1 MSWGNVFH
9 AEEAEDSFWP
19 SFTDIMMVIVMT
31 FLLVTVAVVLTNTRL
46 LDELKSSVVAEKEAT
61 QRAEFTLKENAT
73 LEEQLDYF
81 QQRSSSLEMEL
92 LRSRAKAENT
102 RSELLN
108 TQTELSRLQNL
119 DQQKSYQIADMEEN
133 LASRDATVKQLET
146 DLQQNQQVLSAERSR
161 LQSELESIQSQLES
175 SQAAA
180 TASESALANLR
191 EQTSDERLKLAS
203 LKGEYD
209 ELDKKYQK
217 LLKPTRSS
225 KDKTV
230 VDVMYSQSGYR
241 IRKPGEANYRNVGQ
255 AAMNRE
261 LSELK
266 AKHGT
271 DLYVKIIIPEN
282 SGLSYNKAWVFTRDM
297 LNKYDYY
304 YQNNADSTEDDEQ

>member
-81 QQRSSSLEMEL
+81 QQRTSSLEMEL
-92 LRSRAKAENT
+92 LRSRAQAENT
-102 RSELLN
+102 RSELLD

-133 LASRDATVKQLET
+133 LASRDATVRQLET
-146 DLQQNQQVLSAERSR
+146 DLQQNKQVLSAERSR
-161 LQSELESIQSQLES
+161 LQSELEAIQSQLES

-217 LLKPTRSS
+217 LVKPTRSS

-304 YQNNADSTEDDEQ
+304 YQNNADSTEDEGQ